1 MQIRSRILGCKV
13 KHNFLYFNA
22 FFEKFYPD
30 NRLFH
35 SFCVWQLQ
43 HLNLV
48 PNQAFCFFIEY
59 FCLPV

>member
-30 NRLFH
+30 NGLFH
-35 SFCVWQLQ
+35 SF
-43 HLNLV
+43 
-48 PNQAFCFFIEY
+48 
-59 FCLPV
+59 